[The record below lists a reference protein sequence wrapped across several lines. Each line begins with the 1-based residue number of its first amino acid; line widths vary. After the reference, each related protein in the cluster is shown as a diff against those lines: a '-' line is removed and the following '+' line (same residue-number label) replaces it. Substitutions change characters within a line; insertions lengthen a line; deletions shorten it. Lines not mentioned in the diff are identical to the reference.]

1 MSFETHRQH
10 IEDRFNTNFATGTTP
25 VQYDNVDFLISG
37 SSTLADN
44 KGLDEWCRLTIIPGE
59 TTNQT
64 VGATRQRSVGV
75 IIVQV
80 FTKTGTGSDRARAI
94 ADSIKT
100 VFENKSFNG
109 VRTHA
114 TSISRIGDSDG
125 YLQIN
130 VSTPFYVDAT

>member
-1 MSFETHRQH
+1 MSFEQHRQF
-10 IEDRFNTNFATGTTP
+10 IEDQFNTNFATSTTP
-25 VQYDNVDFLISG
+25 VQYDNIDFLVKG
-37 SSTLADN
+37 SSTLKSN

-59 TTNQT
+59 TTNET
-64 VGATRQRSVGV
+64 IGATRQRSVGV

-80 FTKTGTGSDRARAI
+80 FTKSGTGSDRARAI

-100 VFENKSFNG
+100 GFQNKSFNG

-125 YLQIN
+125 YLQFN

>member
-1 MSFETHRQH
+1 MSFEQHREY
-10 IEDRFNTNFATGTTP
+10 IEGRFNTNFATATTP
-25 VQYDNVDFLISG
+25 VQYDNVDFLVSG
-37 SSTLADN
+37 TSTLKSN
-44 KGLDEWCRLTIIPGE
+44 KGLDEWCRLTIIPGN

-64 VGATRQRSVGV
+64 VGATRQRSIGV
-75 IIVQV
+75 ITVQV
-80 FTKTGTGSDRARAI
+80 FTKSGTGSDRARALS
-94 ADSIKT
+94 DSIKT